1 MSLFDLEKQS
11 EELEQT
17 LQKQLELVKK
27 DSDVYLKI
35 AGIALLSGL
44 VTATAYRLTRSK
56 PAEKGKNK
64 KKKKS
69 KKKGY
74 SFWGNIRSR
83 MFWLALDFGKQA
95 LIRKV
100 QEKMEAEHHGQ

>member
-35 AGIALLSGL
+35 AGIALVSGL

-56 PAEKGKNK
+56 PAAKGK

-74 SFWGNIRSR
+74 SFWGNLKSR

-100 QEKMEAEHHGQ
+100 QEKMEAEYANEQ

>member
-35 AGIALLSGL
+35 AGIALVSGL

-56 PAEKGKNK
+56 PAAKVKK

-69 KKKGY
+69 KKKRY

-100 QEKMEAEHHGQ
+100 QEKMEAEHHEQ